1 MELLEK
7 SENLNSLSKNTFTI
21 NKSSFKDKLEF
32 EVKVFRWNIFSSFR
46 RFLILK
52 YWFLVKA
59 HKGLIETRSETKI
72 PYTKEKENFGEWDK
86 NAVDLSWKLYQPRP
100 PKRNTR
106 EAIRP
111 WIYDKYLRSDEENA
125 MIEKY
130 FDKNEFKG
138 KTIQELVLD
147 EVGSIGAKVIV
158 PETKDEFQAAFRLP
172 TPQGARIEASK
183 TMGFRIGLDQF
194 KNPKPHD
201 FRGVLFK

>member
-1 MELLEK
+1 M
-7 SENLNSLSKNTFTI
+7 
-21 NKSSFKDKLEF
+21 
-32 EVKVFRWNIFSSFR
+32 
-46 RFLILK
+46 
-52 YWFLVKA
+52 
-59 HKGLIETRSETKI
+59 
-72 PYTKEKENFGEWDK
+72 
-86 NAVDLSWKLYQPRP
+86 DLSWKLYQPRP

-106 EAIRP
+106 DAIRP
-111 WIYDKYLRSDEENA
+111 WTYDKYLRSDEENA

-130 FDKNEFKG
+130 FDENEFKG

-158 PETKDEFQAAFRLP
+158 PEMKDEFQAAFRLP

-201 FRGVLFK
+201 FRGVFFNMRCWFLIFIYDHFFTFSSSQYMVHQSFKLYLKLIQIMSNFYLKI

>member
-1 MELLEK
+1 
-7 SENLNSLSKNTFTI
+7 
-21 NKSSFKDKLEF
+21 
-32 EVKVFRWNIFSSFR
+32 
-46 RFLILK
+46 
-52 YWFLVKA
+52 
-59 HKGLIETRSETKI
+59 
-72 PYTKEKENFGEWDK
+72 
-86 NAVDLSWKLYQPRP
+86 VDLSWKLYQPKP

-147 EVGSIGAKVIV
+147 EVGSIGAKVNI

-201 FRGVLFK
+201 FRGVLNALEAVAFQLIIYNFFYFQLKPIYGAPEFQTLFEADPNNVKFLSKNLSKSKKFYFCNSVNSL